1 MKIRK
6 CSRTD
11 EKDIRAL
18 WSYCF
23 EREDDPWFRWYFRE
37 LYRPEDVLAGEEAGK
52 IACSLH
58 RRPYELCVRGA
69 KMPVDYLVGVA
80 THPAARGK
88 GFATELI
95 RGAFHMAR
103 MENKGAVIL
112 MPSAASYYYPMGF
125 SFYAHQWKR
134 SAAPEHLSFLGK
146 RAQSAGSIASIDE
159 WKLLPLSMTG
169 M

>member
-37 LYRPEDVLAGEEAGK
+37 LYRPEDVLAGEEAEK

-58 RRPYELCVRGA
+58 RRPYEICVRGA

-88 GFATELI
+88 GLATELI

-103 MENKGAVIL
+103 MEIKA
-112 MPSAASYYYPMGF
+112 
-125 SFYAHQWKR
+125 
-134 SAAPEHLSFLGK
+134 LSFSCPRRHRITILWDFHFMRTSGNEAP
-146 RAQSAGSIASIDE
+146 RLSI
-159 WKLLPLSMTG
+159 
-169 M
+169 